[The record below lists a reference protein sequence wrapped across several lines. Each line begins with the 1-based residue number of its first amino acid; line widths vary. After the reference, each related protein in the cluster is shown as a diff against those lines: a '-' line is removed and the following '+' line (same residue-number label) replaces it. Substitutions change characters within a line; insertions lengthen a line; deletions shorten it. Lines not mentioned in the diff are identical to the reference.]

1 MLNERLE
8 VMRGDLRQAAIFS
21 PDATTRM
28 ACDLALD
35 EPSPRL
41 LDDVLAIASCEY
53 APKLQASIAAFRSEV
68 HRG

>member
-8 VMRGDLRQAAIFS
+8 VMRSDLRQAAIFS

-35 EPSPRL
+35 APAPRL
-41 LDDVLAIASCEY
+41 LDDVIAIASCEY
-53 APKLQASIAAFRSEV
+53 APKLRASITALREGV
-68 HRG
+68 RHG

>member
-8 VMRGDLRQAAIFS
+8 LLRCDLLQAAIFS

-35 EPSPRL
+35 APSPRL
-41 LDDVLAIASCEY
+41 LDDVVAIASCQY
-53 APKLQASIAAFRSEV
+53 APKLRASIAAFREEV
-68 HRG
+68 KRG